1 MPSEHT
7 QSLFTFAETIDIP
20 VGPSGLAE
28 ELLRDVIAK
37 RTALALK
44 VTRGQ
49 CKSMES
55 YADAVGGIRAYD
67 WVLGFAQRKND
78 EMNGPQRE
86 PIEDGE

>member
-1 MPSEHT
+1 MPSDA

-28 ELLRDVIAK
+28 ELLRGV
-37 RTALALK
+37 LAQRAMLITK
-44 VTRGQ
+44 VVKGG

-78 EMNGPQRE
+78 ELNGPQRE
-86 PIEDGE
+86 PIEDLE